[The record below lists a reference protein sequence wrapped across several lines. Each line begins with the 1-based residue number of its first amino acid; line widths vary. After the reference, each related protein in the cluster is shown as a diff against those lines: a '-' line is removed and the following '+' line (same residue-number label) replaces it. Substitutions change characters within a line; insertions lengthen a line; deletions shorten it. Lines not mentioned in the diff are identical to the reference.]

1 MNRLVIAALAAL
13 GLMTA
18 PASAQKD
25 SVSIG
30 MTLEPPTLDPTAG
43 AAQAIR
49 EVTYLNIYEGLVRL
63 DRAGKIQPLL
73 AESWAVA
80 PDGLAYTFKLRD
92 GVKFHDGTVFDSSI
106 VKFTFERAMAPDS
119 TNAQKW
125 IFAPISGIETPD
137 TRTAVIRLKEPAS
150 RFLFGLSWGDAVM
163 FSPASMAN
171 NKINPVGTGPYKFER
186 WGRGDRVELSK
197 FDGYWNSGAASL
209 KRATFRFIA
218 DAQAQVNALRAGDLD
233 ALANMAGPEAVD
245 LLKGDNRFKVSIGH
259 TEGET
264 ILGINNRKAPFNDV
278 RVRQALAHAIDR
290 KQVIA
295 GAMSGHGTPIGSHFS
310 PLHPAYIDL
319 TGTYPYDVAK
329 AKALLAAAGHPNG
342 FAATLRLPPPAYAR
356 RSGEIVAAMLGQIGV
371 RVTIEPI
378 EFPQWLQQVFRD
390 RNFDLTIISHTEPL
404 DIDIYGRDT
413 YYFGYATA
421 EFKDLLARIDRTLDE
436 PARNRLYGDAQ
447 RMLARDAVNVFLFQ
461 LPKIGVWN
469 ASLQGMWENWPLPAN
484 PVAELRWK

>member
-1 MNRLVIAALAAL
+1 
-13 GLMTA
+13 
-18 PASAQKD
+18 
-25 SVSIG
+25 
-30 MTLEPPTLDPTAG
+30 
-43 AAQAIR
+43 
-49 EVTYLNIYEGLVRL
+49 
-63 DRAGKIQPLL
+63 
-73 AESWAVA
+73 
-80 PDGLAYTFKLRD
+80 
-92 GVKFHDGTVFDSSI
+92 
-106 VKFTFERAMAPDS
+106 
-119 TNAQKW
+119 
-125 IFAPISGIETPD
+125 
-137 TRTAVIRLKEPAS
+137 
-150 RFLFGLSWGDAVM
+150 
-163 FSPASMAN
+163 
-171 NKINPVGTGPYKFER
+171 
-186 WGRGDRVELSK
+186 
-197 FDGYWNSGAASL
+197 
-209 KRATFRFIA
+209 
-218 DAQAQVNALRAGDLD
+218 
-233 ALANMAGPEAVD
+233 
-245 LLKGDNRFKVSIGH
+245 
-259 TEGET
+259 
-264 ILGINNRKAPFNDV
+264 
-278 RVRQALAHAIDR
+278 
-290 KQVIA
+290 
-295 GAMSGHGTPIGSHFS
+295 
-310 PLHPAYIDL
+310 LHPAYIDL